1 MIVQYIPDDIA
12 RFVIEKIDSVA
23 QLEALLL
30 LRGNRE
36 KEWSVQALA
45 ARLYIGEEQTAHL
58 LLGLNTQGFVAAKPA
73 EPQVFR
79 YQPVSAELDQ
89 GLARVA
95 EFYAK
100 HLVPITNLIHSKPK
114 PRVQEFAEAFRFRKD
129 K

>member
-36 KEWSVQALA
+36 KEWSVEALA

-58 LLGLNTQGFVAAKPA
+58 LMGLKNQGFAAAKTEPPVFYYEPVSDELDELLGRVAA
-73 EPQVFR
+73 
-79 YQPVSAELDQ
+79 
-89 GLARVA
+89 
-95 EFYAK
+95 FYAK